1 MIRTCF
7 LKDGDWKVK
16 DGIFIHS
23 SPRSSGLYDTMWNSY
38 VADSYDESNIDDRY
52 WSERVSRRL
61 ELIAMINPTRIHGTH
76 RSDEEMQEIKHAA
89 VIEGGRVLD
98 CCSGAGAWSIA
109 ALEIGANE
117 VVSCDGSL
125 TALRDMPARIKNSNT
140 LSHLNGRKIIRIQ
153 ADANYLSDIF
163 TDEYFDLS
171 FIRMAIHH
179 LKNPF
184 KTMYDLAR
192 VTRLSGNISFDC
204 FLVSCTSD
212 ITRDMREY
220 FLKKDLS
227 NVYNFLSIFGT
238 VKTRD
243 NDAES
248 INDIIDI
255 KDVISGDVKL
265 SREYDKDID
274 FLASMSNKY
283 GIEMVSGVLH
293 LENFQTDY
301 IHNLKDEDIL
311 SFCVGDLGLR
321 LVDRI
326 RYKSGVESLPDR
338 GTYTFKVPH
347 GWAKEHATFPTP
359 LVGREFK

>member
-23 SPRSSGLYDTMWNSY
+23 SPRSSNLYDTMWNSY
-38 VADSYDESNIDDRY
+38 VADSYDESNIDDSY

-61 ELIAMINPTRIHGTH
+61 ELIAMINPARIHGTH
-76 RSDEEMQEIKHAA
+76 RTDEEMQEIKHAA
-89 VIEGGRVLD
+89 IIDGGRVLD

-125 TALRDMPARIKNSNT
+125 TALRDMPTRIKNSNT

-163 TDEYFDLS
+163 TDECFDLS

-192 VTRLSGNISFDC
+192 VTRPLGNISFDC

-227 NVYNFLSIFGT
+227 NVYNFLSIFGI

-243 NDAES
+243 DGTES
-248 INDIIDI
+248 INSIVDI
-255 KDVISGDVKL
+255 KDVITGDVKL
-265 SREYDKDID
+265 QREYDKDID
-274 FLASMSNKY
+274 FLVSMSNKY
-283 GIEMVSGVLH
+283 GIEMVRSSLH
-293 LENFQTDY
+293 MENFQTDY

-326 RYKSGVESLPDR
+326 RYKSGDESLPDR
-338 GTYTFKVPH
+338 GTYTFNVPH
-347 GWAKEHATFPTP
+347 GWAKDHTTFPTP